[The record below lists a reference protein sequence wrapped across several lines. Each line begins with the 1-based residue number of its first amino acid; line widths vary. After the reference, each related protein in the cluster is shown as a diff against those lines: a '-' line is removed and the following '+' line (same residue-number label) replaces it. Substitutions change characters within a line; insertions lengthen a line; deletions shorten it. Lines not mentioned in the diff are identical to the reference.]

1 MSPRGVSRRVAT
13 VRQCP
18 HRDAT
23 PCDDLVSRSR
33 RRIRRAGGGCS
44 HSSFTTLIA
53 GANTLERTHGCQ
65 PDREPGRRCARAPRG
80 GCGDAGRGAHRPA
93 AARRRR
99 RGSLR
104 ELRGTAGRRSALLHP
119 LWRAARDEPVLPGGH
134 DRAYPSDD
142 DSGGGAA
149 GPGARP
155 TSVLR
160 DDARGRHRHAPAGPG
175 GGGRDRPDQ
184 QQHDGTKA
192 PQAQVITVNGGSG
205 SAGSAAA
212 TSPGGT
218 QGHTGKAKH
227 VKAAPVKKTEVVK
240 AQAAAAAPKPT
251 KQAVQK
257 ASHAASSVLGGNT
270 GQSNNTVTSGQSC
283 AAGSAGCSGG
293 HFTGNFFGQ

>member
-1 MSPRGVSRRVAT
+1 MGASRTENQDDAAREPRGEAA
-13 VRQCP
+13 
-18 HRDAT
+18 AT
-23 PCDDLVSRSR
+23 PDEAPTGQLLLGGAVGDRCVNCGAPLAADQHYCIHCGERRGTSRFSPADTTGHTLQTTTPVAEPPGQGPAR
-33 RRIRRAGGGCS
+33 RPSYG
-44 HSSFTTLIA
+44 TTLVAGIA
-53 GANTLERTHGCQ
+53 TLLLALGVGVEI
-65 PDREPGRRCARAPRG
+65 GRI
-80 GCGDAGRGAHRPA
+80 
-93 AARRRR
+93 
-99 RGSLR
+99 SNNN
-104 ELRGTAGRRSALLHP
+104 
-119 LWRAARDEPVLPGGH
+119 
-134 DRAYPSDD
+134 
-142 DSGGGAA
+142 
-149 GPGARP
+149 
-155 TSVLR
+155 
-160 DDARGRHRHAPAGPG
+160 
-175 GGGRDRPDQ
+175 
-184 QQHDGTKA
+184 DGTKA